1 MSSTSRRNSKQF
13 KSERQS
19 LFFHDLASPVS
30 VHRAGGRFTIPG
42 QAAALSAQWNENFG
56 GSEPP
61 PPPVFTLEDRL
72 DFSPEPT
79 LGEFPASP
87 ELGSDSRT
95 PNPSRGYL
103 SSPSLHR
110 SRAELSSSVM
120 ENGGFQLA
128 KQQHHQHSP
137 GSASWWSPVKTGEP
151 ELEKKGRGSPVD
163 GEVQPGALIMLPPPR
178 EAVRPEMQRNNLSMG
193 ALNEEEWVTVYGFA
207 PGDTNLVLR
216 EFEKCGTILKH
227 VPGPRDANWMHV
239 LYQNHYDAQRAIGK
253 NGAQINS
260 VLIIGV
266 KPVDYAQ
273 RQYLDER
280 HNSSNQASLLI
291 PFTPRTSYSRST
303 SASMASGGV
312 VSARPNSHLNGGGAS
327 ATDSK
332 GQRPTGAIASP
343 AKSVVSKVIDLM
355 FGI

>member
-1 MSSTSRRNSKQF
+1 MGSTSRRNY

-42 QAAALSAQWNENFG
+42 QAAALSAQWHENFG

-72 DFSPEPT
+72 EFSPEPT

-110 SRAELSSSVM
+110 SRAAELSSSVL

-128 KQQHHQHSP
+128 KQQHQHQHSP
-137 GSASWWSPVKTGEP
+137 GSASWWSPLKTGEP

-193 ALNEEEWVTVYGFA
+193 ALNEEEWVTVYGY
-207 PGDTNLVLR
+207 V
-216 EFEKCGTILKH
+216 
-227 VPGPRDANWMHV
+227 
-239 LYQNHYDAQRAIGK
+239 
-253 NGAQINS
+253 
-260 VLIIGV
+260 
-266 KPVDYAQ
+266 
-273 RQYLDER
+273 
-280 HNSSNQASLLI
+280 
-291 PFTPRTSYSRST
+291 RST
-303 SASMASGGV
+303 YFLLSTYPFVM
-312 VSARPNSHLNGGGAS
+312 
-327 ATDSK
+327 
-332 GQRPTGAIASP
+332 
-343 AKSVVSKVIDLM
+343 
-355 FGI
+355 